1 MMTAADL
8 VLTNALTC
16 ACRLMMDEDKD
27 LHDALIETFNRHTL
41 PPRDQRILA
50 DALRQWSTI
59 GISGALANA
68 LALEEIPARMPSR
81 LPWTVRRR
89 MHKERKRQAKIKA
102 TATRI
107 IEEAEIKRRLIEFE
121 VEAQQTDKERDQ
133 LPASAHPT
141 GAVIFFLGAALLL
154 VFVVVMALKG

>member
-1 MMTAADL
+1 
-8 VLTNALTC
+8 
-16 ACRLMMDEDKD
+16 
-27 LHDALIETFNRHTL
+27 
-41 PPRDQRILA
+41 
-50 DALRQWSTI
+50 
-59 GISGALANA
+59 
-68 LALEEIPARMPSR
+68 
-81 LPWTVRRR
+81 